1 MSAPLSAVQTRA
13 MGGALAW
20 TVAAAST
27 EVQDEAKKGWV
38 PETTFLLSETFRVR
52 LRCWRG
58 FTDPRAERR
67 GATGMRTWPKLEKTR
82 GAADPRTRLRTACT
96 TS

>member
-27 EVQDEAKKGWV
+27 EVQGETKKGWV
-38 PETTFLLSETFRVR
+38 PETTFLLSLNVSRAPA
-52 LRCWRG
+52 LREG
-58 FTDPRAERR
+58 FY
-67 GATGMRTWPKLEKTR
+67 
-82 GAADPRTRLRTACT
+82 
-96 TS
+96 